1 MTNKC
6 QQFRLMRRKKNK
18 EFNNITI
25 ERVGSK
31 GKSIGTAD
39 DGKTIIIDGGAPGDL
54 VNILTTKQRKSY
66 YQGKITEF
74 HKYSDIRTKPKC
86 EHFGICGGC
95 KWQHIKYEEQ
105 LKFKEVEVKN
115 NLLRIGNL
123 TLPKITP
130 IKGAANNYFYRNKME
145 YSFSDS
151 RWLSLE
157 EIKSKKIIKE
167 KNALG
172 FHIPGMWNKVVDINK
187 CWLQVDI
194 TNTLRNSIKDFSIKN
209 NIPFFNHSSQTGDLR
224 TLMIRTTSTNE
235 VMVLVQFY
243 SDNKKNRELLL
254 DFLIEEFPKIN
265 SLLYVVNNKAND
277 TIYDQEVKTY
287 YGNSFITEKMEGLEF
302 KINAKSFYQT
312 NSDQAYELYKIVR
325 EISDLKSTDI
335 VYDLYTGTGTIALF
349 ISKNVKKV
357 VGIEAVPDAIAAA
370 KENAINNKILNTDFH
385 VGDMKSVFNND
396 FIKLNGNPDVI
407 ITDPPRDGMHK
418 KVIQQIKNISPKKIV
433 YVSCNSA
440 TQARDLELLKDEYNI
455 INLQAV
461 DMFPQTHHVENVV
474 LLKKK

>member
-1 MTNKC
+1 
-6 QQFRLMRRKKNK
+6 MRRKKNK

-39 DGKTIIIDGGAPGDL
+39 DGKTIIIDGGAPGDI

-74 HKYSDIRTKPKC
+74 HKYSEIRTQPKC
-86 EHFGICGGC
+86 EHFGVCGGC
-95 KWQHIKYEEQ
+95 KWQHITYSEQ
-105 LKFKEVEVKN
+105 LKFKEDEVKN
-115 NLLRIGNL
+115 NLVRIGNL

-130 IKGAANNYFYRNKME
+130 IKGAINSYFYRNKME

-187 CWLQVDI
+187 CWLQEDI
-194 TNTLRNSIKDFSIKN
+194 TNTLRNTIKDFSIKHS
-209 NIPFFNHSSQTGDLR
+209 IPFFNHSNQTGDLR

-235 VMVLVQFY
+235 VMVLIQFY
-243 SDNKKNRELLL
+243 SDNKNNRELLL
-254 DFLIEEFPKIN
+254 DFLIKEFPNIN
-265 SLLYVVNNKAND
+265 SLLYVINNKAND

-287 YGNSFITEKMEGLEF
+287 FGNSFITEKMEGLEF

-325 EISDLKSTDI
+325 EISNLKKTDI

-357 VGIEAVPDAIAAA
+357 VGIEAVPDAIDAA

-385 VGDMKSVFNND
+385 VGDMKSV
-396 FIKLNGNPDVI
+396 
-407 ITDPPRDGMHK
+407 
-418 KVIQQIKNISPKKIV
+418 
-433 YVSCNSA
+433 
-440 TQARDLELLKDEYNI
+440 
-455 INLQAV
+455 LQ
-461 DMFPQTHHVENVV
+461 
-474 LLKKK
+474 

>member
-74 HKYSDIRTKPKC
+74 HKYSDIRTNPKC

>member
-1 MTNKC
+1 
-6 QQFRLMRRKKNK
+6 MRRKKNK

-31 GKSIGTAD
+31 GKSIGVAD
-39 DGKTIIIDGGAPGDL
+39 DGKTIIIEGGAPGD
-54 VNILTTKQRKSY
+54 VVSILTTKQRKSY

-74 HKYSDIRTKPKC
+74 HKYSDIRTTPKC
-86 EHFGICGGC
+86 EHFGVCGGC

-105 LKFKEVEVKN
+105 LKFKQSEVEN
-115 NLLRIGNL
+115 NLIRIGNL
-123 TLPKITP
+123 DLPKITL
-130 IKGAANNYFYRNKME
+130 IKAAKNDYFYRNKME
-145 YSFSDS
+145 YSFSDT
-151 RWLSLE
+151 RWLSVE
-157 EIKSKKIIKE
+157 EIESNKVIEE

-187 CWLQVDI
+187 CWLQEDF
-194 TNTLRNSIKDFSIKN
+194 TNNIRNSIRDFSIKN
-209 NIPFFNHSSQTGDLR
+209 NIPFFNHSTQSGELR
-224 TLMIRTTSTNE
+224 TLMIRTTSTGE
-235 VMVLVQFY
+235 IMILIQFY
-243 SDNKKNRELLL
+243 IDNKSNRELLL
-254 DFLIEEFPKIN
+254 NFIRETFPDTN
-265 SLLYVVNNKAND
+265 SLLYVINNKAND
-277 TIYDQEVKTY
+277 TIYDQKVECH
-287 YGNSFITEKMEGLEF
+287 YGNSFITEQMEGLKF

-325 EISDLKSTDI
+325 EVSELSSSDI

-349 ISKNVKKV
+349 IAKNAKKI
-357 VGIEAVPDAIAAA
+357 VGIEAVPDAIIAA
-370 KENAINNKILNTDFH
+370 KENAINNKIKNVDFF

-396 FIKLNGNPDVI
+396 FIKANGNPDVI

-418 KVIQQIKNISPKKIV
+418 KVIDQIKNIAPKKII

-440 TQARDLELLKDEYNI
+440 TQARDLELLKDDYDVI
-455 INLQAV
+455 RSQAV

>member
-1 MTNKC
+1 
-6 QQFRLMRRKKNK
+6 MRRKKNK
-18 EFNNITI
+18 VFNNITI

-31 GKSIGTAD
+31 GKSIGVAD
-39 DGKTIIIDGGAPGDL
+39 DGKTIIIDGGAPGDI

-74 HKYSDIRTKPKC
+74 HKYSEIRTTPKC
-86 EHFGICGGC
+86 EHFGVCGGC
-95 KWQHIKYEEQ
+95 KWQHINYEEQ
-105 LKFKEVEVKN
+105 LKFKENEVEN
-115 NLLRIGNL
+115 NLIRIGNL
-123 TLPKITP
+123 VLPKITP
-130 IKGAANNYFYRNKME
+130 IKAAKNDYFYRNKME

-151 RWLSLE
+151 RWLSIE
-157 EIKSKKIIKE
+157 EIQSKKIIEE

-187 CWLQVDI
+187 CWLQEDF
-194 TNTLRNSIKDFSIKN
+194 TNIIRNSIKEFSVEN
-209 NIPFFNHSSQTGDLR
+209 NIPFFNHSNQSGELR
-224 TLMIRTTSTNE
+224 TLMIRTTSTGE
-235 VMVLVQFY
+235 VMILVQFY
-243 SDNKKNRELLL
+243 SDNKDKRKLLL
-254 DFLIEEFPKIN
+254 DYIIKKFPTTN
-265 SLLYVVNNKAND
+265 SLLYVINNKAND

-287 YGNSFITEKMEGLEF
+287 YGDSFITEQMEGLKF

-325 EISDLKSTDI
+325 DVSDLDSTDT

-349 ISKNVKKV
+349 VAKNAKKV
-357 VGIEAVPDAIAAA
+357 VGIEAVPDAIIAA
-370 KENAINNKILNTDFH
+370 KENATNNNIKNVDFY
-385 VGDMKSVFNND
+385 VGDMKTVFNDD
-396 FIKLNGNPDVI
+396 FIKANGYPDVI

-418 KVIQQIKNISPKKIV
+418 KVIEQIKNISPSKII

-440 TQARDLELLKDEYNI
+440 TQARDLELLKDDYKI
-455 INLQAV
+455 INYQAV

>member
-1 MTNKC
+1 
-6 QQFRLMRRKKNK
+6 MRRKKNK

-74 HKYSDIRTKPKC
+74 HKYSDIRTNPKC

-312 NSDQAYELYKIVR
+312 NSDQAYELYKIIR
-325 EISDLKSTDI
+325 EISDLKITDI

-461 DMFPQTHHVENVV
+461 DMFPHTHHVENVV

>member
-1 MTNKC
+1 
-6 QQFRLMRRKKNK
+6 MRRKKNK

-39 DGKTIIIDGGAPGDL
+39 DGKTIIIDGGAPGDI

-74 HKYSDIRTKPKC
+74 HKYSVIRTQPKC
-86 EHFGICGGC
+86 EHFGVCGGC
-95 KWQHIKYEEQ
+95 KWQHIKYSEQ
-105 LKFKEVEVKN
+105 LKFKEDEVKN
-115 NLLRIGNL
+115 NLVRIGNL

-130 IKGAANNYFYRNKME
+130 IKGAINSYFYRNKME

-187 CWLQVDI
+187 CWLQEDI
-194 TNTLRNSIKDFSIKN
+194 TNTLRNTIKDFSIKH
-209 NIPFFNHSSQTGDLR
+209 NILFYNHSNQTGDLR
-224 TLMIRTTSTNE
+224 TLMIRTSSTNE
-235 VMVLVQFY
+235 VMVLIQFY
-243 SDNKKNRELLL
+243 SDNKNNRELLL
-254 DFLIEEFPKIN
+254 DFLIKEFPNIN
-265 SLLYVVNNKAND
+265 SLLYVINNKAND

-287 YGNSFITEKMEGLEF
+287 FGNSFITEKMEGLEF

-325 EISDLKSTDI
+325 EISNLEKTDI

-357 VGIEAVPDAIAAA
+357 VGIEAVPDAIDAA

-385 VGDMKSVFNND
+385 VGDMKSVLNDD

-418 KVIQQIKNISPKKIV
+418 KVIQQIKNISPKKII

-440 TQARDLELLKDEYNI
+440 TQARDLELLKDQYNI
-455 INLQAV
+455 MDSQAV

>member
-1 MTNKC
+1 
-6 QQFRLMRRKKNK
+6 MRRKKNK

-39 DGKTIIIDGGAPGDL
+39 DGKTIIIDGGAPGDI

-74 HKYSDIRTKPKC
+74 HKYSEIRTQPKC
-86 EHFGICGGC
+86 EHFGVCGGC
-95 KWQHIKYEEQ
+95 KWQHITYSEQ
-105 LKFKEVEVKN
+105 LKFKEDEVKN
-115 NLLRIGNL
+115 NLVRIGNL

-130 IKGAANNYFYRNKME
+130 IKGAINSYFYRNKME

-187 CWLQVDI
+187 CWLQEDI
-194 TNTLRNSIKDFSIKN
+194 TNTLRNTIKDFSIKHS
-209 NIPFFNHSSQTGDLR
+209 IPFFNHSNQTGDLR

-235 VMVLVQFY
+235 VMVLIQFY
-243 SDNKKNRELLL
+243 SDNKNNRELLL
-254 DFLIEEFPKIN
+254 DFLIKEFPNIN
-265 SLLYVVNNKAND
+265 SLLYVINNKAND

-287 YGNSFITEKMEGLEF
+287 FGNSFITEKMEGLEF

-325 EISDLKSTDI
+325 EISNLKKTDI

-357 VGIEAVPDAIAAA
+357 VGIEAVPDAIDAA

-385 VGDMKSVFNND
+385 VGDMKSVLND
-396 FIKLNGNPDVI
+396 EFIKLNGNPDVI

-418 KVIQQIKNISPKKIV
+418 KVIQQIKNISPKKII

-440 TQARDLELLKDEYNI
+440 TQARDLELLKDQYNI
-455 INLQAV
+455 MNSQAV

>member
-39 DGKTIIIDGGAPGDL
+39 DGKTIIIDGGAPGDI

-74 HKYSDIRTKPKC
+74 HKYSEIRTQPKC
-86 EHFGICGGC
+86 EHFGVCGGC
-95 KWQHIKYEEQ
+95 KWQHITYSEQ
-105 LKFKEVEVKN
+105 LKFKEDEVKN
-115 NLLRIGNL
+115 NLVRIGNL

-130 IKGAANNYFYRNKME
+130 IKGAINSYFYRNKME

-187 CWLQVDI
+187 CWLQEDI
-194 TNTLRNSIKDFSIKN
+194 TNTLRNTIKDFSIKHS
-209 NIPFFNHSSQTGDLR
+209 IPFFNHSNQTGDLR

-235 VMVLVQFY
+235 VMVLIQFY
-243 SDNKKNRELLL
+243 SDNKNNRELLL
-254 DFLIEEFPKIN
+254 DFLIKEFPNIN
-265 SLLYVVNNKAND
+265 SLLYVINNKAND

-287 YGNSFITEKMEGLEF
+287 FGNSFITEKMEGLEF

-325 EISDLKSTDI
+325 EISNLKKTDI

-357 VGIEAVPDAIAAA
+357 VGIEAVADAIDAA

-385 VGDMKSVFNND
+385 VGDMKSVFND
-396 FIKLNGNPDVI
+396 EFIKLNGNPDVI

-418 KVIQQIKNISPKKIV
+418 KVIQQIKNISPKKII

-440 TQARDLELLKDEYNI
+440 TQARDLELLKDQYNI
-455 INLQAV
+455 MNSQAV

>member
-1 MTNKC
+1 
-6 QQFRLMRRKKNK
+6 MRRKKNK

-31 GKSIGTAD
+31 GKSIGVAD
-39 DGKTIIIDGGAPGDL
+39 DGKTIIIDGGAPGDI

-74 HKYSDIRTKPKC
+74 HKYSEIRTTPKC
-86 EHFGICGGC
+86 EHFGVCGGC
-95 KWQHIKYEEQ
+95 KWQHINYEEQ
-105 LKFKEVEVKN
+105 LKFKQNEVAN

-123 TLPKITP
+123 ELPQITP
-130 IKGAANNYFYRNKME
+130 IKAAKNDYFYRNKME

-151 RWLSLE
+151 RWLSIE
-157 EIKSKKIIKE
+157 EIQSKKIIEE

-172 FHIPGMWNKVVDINK
+172 FHIPGMWNKVVDIKK
-187 CWLQVDI
+187 CWLQEDF
-194 TNTLRNSIKDFSIKN
+194 TNIIRNSIKEFSVEN
-209 NIPFFNHSSQTGDLR
+209 NIPFFNHSNQSGELR
-224 TLMIRTTSTNE
+224 TLMIRTTSTGE
-235 VMVLVQFY
+235 VMILVQFY
-243 SDNKKNRELLL
+243 SDNKDKRKLLL
-254 DFLIEEFPKIN
+254 DYIIKKFPTTN
-265 SLLYVVNNKAND
+265 SLLYVINNKAND

-287 YGNSFITEKMEGLEF
+287 YGDSFITEQMEGLKF

-325 EISDLKSTDI
+325 DVSDLDSTDT

-349 ISKNVKKV
+349 VAKNAKKV
-357 VGIEAVPDAIAAA
+357 VGIEAVPDAIIAA
-370 KENAINNKILNTDFH
+370 KENATNNNIKNVDFY
-385 VGDMKSVFNND
+385 VGDMKTVFNDD
-396 FIKLNGNPDVI
+396 FIKANGYPDVI

-418 KVIQQIKNISPKKIV
+418 KVIEQIKNISPSKII

-440 TQARDLELLKDEYNI
+440 TQARDLELLKDDYKI
-455 INLQAV
+455 INSQAV

>member
-1 MTNKC
+1 
-6 QQFRLMRRKKNK
+6 MRRKKNK
-18 EFNNITI
+18 EFDNITI

-39 DGKTIIIDGGAPGDL
+39 DGKTIIIDGGAPGDI

-74 HKYSDIRTKPKC
+74 HKYSDIRTQPKC
-86 EHFGICGGC
+86 EHFGVCGGC
-95 KWQHIKYEEQ
+95 KWQHITYSEQ
-105 LKFKEVEVKN
+105 LKFKEDEVKN
-115 NLLRIGNL
+115 NLVRIGNL
-123 TLPKITP
+123 KLPKITP
-130 IKGAANNYFYRNKME
+130 IKGAINSYFYRNKME

-157 EIKSKKIIKE
+157 EIKSKKIIKQ

-187 CWLQVDI
+187 CWLQEDI
-194 TNTLRNSIKDFSIKN
+194 TNTLRNSIKNFSINN
-209 NIPFFNHSSQTGDLR
+209 NIPFFNHSNQTGDLR
-224 TLMIRTTSTNE
+224 TLMIRTTSTEE
-235 VMVLVQFY
+235 VMVLLQFY

-254 DFLIEEFPKIN
+254 DFLIEQFPNIN

-287 YGNSFITEKMEGLEF
+287 FGNSFITEKMEGLEF

-325 EISDLKSTDI
+325 EISNLKKTDI

-357 VGIEAVPDAIAAA
+357 VGIEAVPDAIDAA

-385 VGDMKSVFNND
+385 VGDMKSVLND
-396 FIKLNGNPDVI
+396 KFIKLNGNPDVI

-418 KVIQQIKNISPKKIV
+418 KVIQQIKNISPKKII

-440 TQARDLELLKDEYNI
+440 TQARDLELLKDQYNI
-455 INLQAV
+455 MNSQAV

>member
-1 MTNKC
+1 
-6 QQFRLMRRKKNK
+6 MRRKKNK

-39 DGKTIIIDGGAPGDL
+39 DGKTIIIDGGAPGDI

-74 HKYSDIRTKPKC
+74 HKYSEIRTQPKC
-86 EHFGICGGC
+86 EHFGVCGGC
-95 KWQHIKYEEQ
+95 KWQHITYSEQ
-105 LKFKEVEVKN
+105 LKFKEDEVKN
-115 NLLRIGNL
+115 NLVRIGNL

-130 IKGAANNYFYRNKME
+130 IKGAINSYFYRNKME

-172 FHIPGMWNKVVDINK
+172 FHIPGMLNKVVDINM
-187 CWLQVDI
+187 CWLQEDI
-194 TNTLRNSIKDFSIKN
+194 TNTLRNTIKDFSIKHS
-209 NIPFFNHSSQTGDLR
+209 IPFFNHSKQTGDLR

-235 VMVLVQFY
+235 VMVLIQFY
-243 SDNKKNRELLL
+243 SDNKNNRELLL
-254 DFLIEEFPKIN
+254 DFLIKEFPNIN
-265 SLLYVVNNKAND
+265 SLLYVINNKAND

-287 YGNSFITEKMEGLEF
+287 FGNSFITEKMEGLEF

-325 EISDLKSTDI
+325 EISNLKKTDI

-357 VGIEAVPDAIAAA
+357 VGIEAVPDAIDAA

-385 VGDMKSVFNND
+385 VGDMKSIFNDD

-418 KVIQQIKNISPKKIV
+418 KVIQQIKNISPKKII

-440 TQARDLELLKDEYNI
+440 TQARDLELLKDQYNI
-455 INLQAV
+455 MNSQAV

>member
-1 MTNKC
+1 
-6 QQFRLMRRKKNK
+6 MRRKKNK

-74 HKYSDIRTKPKC
+74 HKYSDIRTNPKC

-335 VYDLYTGTGTIALF
+335 VYDRYTGTGTIALF